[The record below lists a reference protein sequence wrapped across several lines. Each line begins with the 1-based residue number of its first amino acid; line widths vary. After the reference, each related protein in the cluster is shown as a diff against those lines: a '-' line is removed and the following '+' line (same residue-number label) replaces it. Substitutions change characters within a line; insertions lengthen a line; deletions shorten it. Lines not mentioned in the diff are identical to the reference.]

1 SRRAGYDPAT
11 EGLTDPVGAAAGPG
25 GGGPALGSG
34 PARVPATVRWERTH
48 GGSRCTARRAAGRR
62 ARRRRTG
69 RVGGRTRMKAVVL
82 AVLSGLA
89 LVLGGGGFHLCGA
102 LEEANDAAEDRRAA
116 VQVAKAHAMHL
127 MSISHD
133 SVDQDIRRLLA
144 TSTGPAKEAYTRNA
158 AKLKAT
164 TVDDKVVQTGVL
176 RAAGLVS

>member
-1 SRRAGYDPAT
+1 
-11 EGLTDPVGAAAGPG
+11 
-25 GGGPALGSG
+25 
-34 PARVPATVRWERTH
+34 
-48 GGSRCTARRAAGRR
+48 
-62 ARRRRTG
+62 
-69 RVGGRTRMKAVVL
+69 MKAVVL

-89 LVLGGGGFHLCGA
+89 LVLGGVGFHLCGA

-176 RAAGLVS
+176 RAAGLVSMEGGVARVLVVADMLIRWEGSKTPAQERFYRWDMKVTKVGGTWLVSEAEQVQ

>member
-1 SRRAGYDPAT
+1 
-11 EGLTDPVGAAAGPG
+11 
-25 GGGPALGSG
+25 
-34 PARVPATVRWERTH
+34 
-48 GGSRCTARRAAGRR
+48 
-62 ARRRRTG
+62 
-69 RVGGRTRMKAVVL
+69 MKAVVL

-89 LVLGGGGFHLCGA
+89 LVLGGVGFHLCGA

-176 RAAGLVS
+176 RAAGLVSMEGGVARVLVVADVLIRWEGSKTPAQERFYRWDMKVTKVGGTWLVSEAEQVQ

>member
-1 SRRAGYDPAT
+1 
-11 EGLTDPVGAAAGPG
+11 
-25 GGGPALGSG
+25 
-34 PARVPATVRWERTH
+34 
-48 GGSRCTARRAAGRR
+48 
-62 ARRRRTG
+62 
-69 RVGGRTRMKAVVL
+69 MKAIVL
-82 AVLSGLA
+82 AVLAGLA
-89 LVLGGGGFHLCGA
+89 LVLGGVGFHLGGA
-102 LEEANDAAEDRRAA
+102 LEEAKNAAEERRAA

-176 RAAGLVS
+176 RAAGLVSMEGGVARVLVVADVLIRWEGSKTPAQERFYRWDMKVTKVGGTWLVSEAEQVQ